1 MGAPQTP
8 NDSHL
13 YPQALQLKLYQAFIF
28 SVPIL
33 FSIILLLL
41 FYLFY
46 LKRRRDS
53 NITSSPATLA
63 RRLNQSTP
71 LGPLPLGEG
80 LKEEVKEK
88 LPIVIFD
95 EDLRDKDSQ

>member
-1 MGAPQTP
+1 MGLPQTP
-8 NDSHL
+8 STSSSSPHL

-46 LKRRRDS
+46 LKRRRDT
-53 NITSSPATLA
+53 NIITGTSSPTATLT
-63 RRLNQSTP
+63 RRLTHHP
-71 LGPLPLGEG
+71 TALGPL
-80 LKEEVKEK
+80 
-88 LPIVIFD
+88 
-95 EDLRDKDSQ
+95 